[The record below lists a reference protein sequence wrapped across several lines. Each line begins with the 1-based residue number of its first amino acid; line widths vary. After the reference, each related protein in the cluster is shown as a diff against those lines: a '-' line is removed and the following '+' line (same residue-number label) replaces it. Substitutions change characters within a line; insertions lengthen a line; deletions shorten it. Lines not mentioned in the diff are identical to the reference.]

1 MIPFELNAMTDS
13 VRASR
18 PLPTGVASL
27 VIVFGV
33 LVAARILGIISTY
46 FFEED
51 EVSLAVGAA
60 ALVAK
65 TPGHLYRYAVQ
76 LGYYRLVE
84 LIDLVFASRI
94 DAIPWIMKLL
104 SALAGAVIPVAG
116 FFAFTRNLTIRR
128 RWLIVLVLA
137 VNPIVW
143 RSSQYGNDAILSAA
157 FSTVALVMLS
167 NPLRLGGR
175 LIALACL
182 GAAILVRADAVLLL
196 PAACLLLYQADGS
209 IGRAMRTTVV
219 FVGAMAA
226 IYGALSRL
234 DPRMDSVAQSLS
246 SHMLSTPN
254 PTMFWEYLLWA
265 ISPLPFVFAIVGF
278 RRLLDENRALLIA
291 LLVWSV
297 PTLLFYFRATT
308 TCRYFVNVAVPLSIA
323 GAIGMEDLVV
333 SLRAWMRPSVAWVA
347 ILGAATLQLVIAL
360 GHVSPAR
367 PAELFYG
374 GTFATHDGQMPTG
387 ALLARTYLTSGS
399 LIRALPRPQFG
410 AQSYPYWEG
419 VAYTKAVERLADPAA
434 PDRTV
439 VVLLSGGFSHAFH
452 FHAHVAGARYLTGPP
467 EGGVLWAAEIHLQL
481 GHARVM
487 TIAVDQPAW
496 ARLKRIDVQA
506 DDLLWMVG
514 ENPFPDA
521 DTLARLP
528 PGLTVQPTETFDPH
542 FRTFRVVRAE
552 AAGR

>member
-1 MIPFELNAMTDS
+1 LTGN
-13 VRASR
+13 RA
-18 PLPTGVASL
+18 VALAL
-27 VIVFGV
+27 VLILLARV
-33 LVAARILGIISTY
+33 LGLISTY

-116 FFAFTRNLTIRR
+116 FFAFTRELTIRR

-137 VNPIVW
+137 LNPIVW
-143 RSSQYGNDAILSAA
+143 RSSQYGNDAIVSAA
-157 FSTVALVMLS
+157 FSTVGLVMLS
-167 NPLRLGGR
+167 NPLRRSGR
-175 LIALACL
+175 IIALACL
-182 GAAILVRADAVLLL
+182 GAAILIRADAVLLL
-196 PAACLLLYQADGS
+196 PAAFLLLSRADGS
-209 IGRAMRTTVV
+209 VGRALRTTTV
-219 FVGAMAA
+219 FVATMAA
-226 IYGALSRL
+226 IYGALSLL

-278 RRLLDENRALLIA
+278 RRLLDENRALLVG
-291 LLVWSV
+291 LVVWCV

-323 GAIGMEDLVV
+323 GAIGMEDLFV
-333 SLRAWMRPSVAWVA
+333 SLRAWMRGSVAWAAV
-347 ILGAATLQLVIAL
+347 LVAATLHLVIAL

-399 LIRALPRPQFG
+399 LLRALPRPQFG

-419 VAYTKAVERLADPAA
+419 VAYAKAVERLAEPAA
-434 PDRTV
+434 PDRGV

-452 FHAHVAGARYLTGPP
+452 FHAHAAGARYLTGPP
-467 EGGVLWAAEIHLQL
+467 GGGVLWGAEIHFQL
-481 GHARVM
+481 GHSRVM
-487 TIAVDQPAW
+487 AIAVDQPAF
-496 ARLKRIDVQA
+496 AHLKRIDVQA

-514 ENPFPDA
+514 ENPLPDA

-542 FRTFRVVRAE
+542 FRTFRLVRVE